1 MGEREALGVQELAL
15 EAMAGLSVLGVAE
28 HRMAD
33 RQQVRADLMRAPGL
47 QPDAQQRAVRQ
58 RALDL
63 EVRDGRLGLV
73 GVAGDPRAH
82 AAVAAERRVDRPL
95 ARRRA
100 ALDEREVLAGDRPG
114 AHLRPQR
121 VIGLHGAGDEQ
132 QARRVAVQ
140 AVDDACAVG
149 VLPALGQ
156 PAQGLR
162 QRAGAVAAGRVHDD
176 ARGLVDHQQVLVGPG
191 DLVRRLGGLGLRL
204 GGQLAYLDA
213 LAPLQDV
220 ALGLRLAVDR
230 DRAGVDQ
237 PLRGRA
243 RAGVR
248 REEDVEAPAGR
259 FGSDDHPASAAS
271 RSRARGGPS
280 ST

>member
-1 MGEREALGVQELAL
+1 MPARSGSSPPWASPRE
-15 EAMAGLSVLGVAE
+15 
-28 HRMAD
+28 
-33 RQQVRADLMRAPGL
+33 
-47 QPDAQQRAVRQ
+47 
-58 RALDL
+58 
-63 EVRDGRLGLV
+63 RLG
-73 GVAGDPRAH
+73 
-82 AAVAAERRVDRPL
+82 
-95 ARRRA
+95 
-100 ALDEREVLAGDRPG
+100 
-114 AHLRPQR
+114 
-121 VIGLHGAGDEQ
+121 
-132 QARRVAVQ
+132 
-140 AVDDACAVG
+140 
-149 VLPALGQ
+149 
-156 PAQGLR
+156 

-204 GGQLAYLDA
+204 GGQLADLDA
-213 LAPLQDV
+213 LAPVQDV

-243 RAGVR
+243 RPGVR
-248 REEDVEAPAGR
+248 REEDVEALAGR